1 VWVLKLSISILF
13 KRGWL
18 IDILYGI
25 WGELIMKI
33 NKLYIK
39 NYRMFKDE
47 LIKVN
52 SGCNIF
58 VGDNNSGK
66 STLLEIIQVLLS
78 GKINNS
84 SFERQLKVSFFNY
97 ESRSI
102 FKEIIADPSQKIEE
116 LPSIIVEAYFDND
129 VSNSNYK
136 GTNNELGEDCP
147 GIRMCVEFNQDYSP
161 AFQTMVQ
168 DGEIYDI
175 PVEFYKVSWRD
186 FGDNPI
192 IFRTFPVKV
201 SLIDTTQKDYDSAV
215 NKFINSRITN
225 NLSDDE
231 KVHLTRAY
239 RKMKHE
245 FNNNPNVIA
254 LNERLAVEEKLDDKA
269 IKFGMQEDVLES
281 WMNEVS
287 IEVEN
292 IPFEDMGFGTQN
304 LIKMELVFKQD
315 TEKSNVV
322 LFEEPENNLAFGNMS
337 RLISKINQDENKQVF
352 ISTHSS
358 FVANK
363 LGLKNI
369 ILLYKGHTNQLDAV
383 DPDTMDFFKKLPGY
397 GTVRFLLAE
406 KVILVEGPTDE
417 LIIQRAYKDV
427 HGKLPIEN
435 GLDVITVDSLAFKRY
450 CDLAVLVRKPLR
462 IITDNDGDVQR
473 NIIDKYKDYLK
484 AHGDLIK
491 IYYET
496 NETLHT
502 IEPSVLAVN
511 SVEEEVFN
519 KFKRVISKGNS
530 MIKKNVTEIESF
542 MINNKA
548 EWGMRV
554 FDSDECIE
562 YPAYIKDAIR

>member
-1 VWVLKLSISILF
+1 
-13 KRGWL
+13 
-18 IDILYGI
+18 
-25 WGELIMKI
+25 MKM
-33 NKLYIK
+33 NKLYIR
-39 NYRMFKDE
+39 NYRMFKDV
-47 LIKVN
+47 LINLN

-78 GKINNS
+78 GRINNS
-84 SFERQLKVSFFNY
+84 SFERQFKASFFNY
-97 ESRSI
+97 ESRFN
-102 FKEIIADPSQKIEE
+102 FKEIIADSSQKIEE
-116 LPSIIVEAYFDND
+116 LPSIIVEAYFEND
-129 VSNSNYK
+129 GNNSEYK

-147 GIRMCVEFNQDYSP
+147 GIRMSVEFNSDYSL
-161 AFQTMVQ
+161 AFQTMLQ
-168 DGEIYDI
+168 NGEIYDI

-201 SLIDTTQKDYDSAV
+201 SLIDTTQKDYDSVV

-245 FNNNPNVIA
+245 FNNNPNVIV

-383 DPDTMDFFKKLPGY
+383 NPDTMDFFKKLPGY

-406 KVILVEGPTDE
+406 KVIMVEGPTDE

-435 GLDVITVDSLAFKRY
+435 GVDVITVDSLAFKRY

-473 NIIDKYKDYLK
+473 NIIDKYKDYIEV
-484 AHGDLIK
+484 HGDLIK

-519 KFKRVISKGNS
+519 MFKRVISKGNS
-530 MIKKNVTEIESF
+530 MVKKNVTEIESF

-562 YPAYIKDAIR
+562 YPAYIKDAIL

>member
-1 VWVLKLSISILF
+1 
-13 KRGWL
+13 
-18 IDILYGI
+18 
-25 WGELIMKI
+25 
-33 NKLYIK
+33 
-39 NYRMFKDE
+39 MFKDVLIE
-47 LIKVN
+47 LN

-84 SFERQLKVSFFNY
+84 SFERQFKASFFNY
-97 ESRSI
+97 ESRFN
-102 FKEIIADPSQKIEE
+102 FKEIITDPSQKIEE
-116 LPSIIVEAYFDND
+116 LPSIIVEAYFEND
-129 VSNSNYK
+129 SNNSEYK

-147 GIRMCVEFNQDYSP
+147 GIRMSVEFNPDYSS
-161 AFQTMVQ
+161 AFQTMLQ
-168 DGEIYDI
+168 NGEIYDI
-175 PVEFYKVSWRD
+175 PVEFYKVNWRD

-231 KVHLTRAY
+231 KVHLARAY
-239 RKMKHE
+239 RRMKHE
-245 FNNNPNVIA
+245 FNKNENVLA
-254 LNERLAVEEKLDDKA
+254 LNARLAIEEKLDDKA
-269 IKFGMQEDVLES
+269 VKFGMQEDVLES

-304 LIKMELVFKQD
+304 LIKMELVFKQN

-369 ILLYKGHTNQLDAV
+369 ILLYKGNANQLNAV
-383 DPDTMDFFKKLPGY
+383 NPDTMDFFKKLPGY
-397 GTVRFLLAE
+397 GTVRLLLAE

-435 GLDVITVDSLAFKRY
+435 GVDVITVDSLAFKRY
-450 CDLAVLVRKPLR
+450 CDLAILVRKPLR
-462 IITDNDGDVQR
+462 IITDNDGNIQR
-473 NIIDKYKDYLK
+473 NIIDKYKDYIE
-484 AHGDLIK
+484 AHGDLIE
-491 IYYET
+491 IHYET
-496 NETLHT
+496 NETLRT
-502 IEPSVLAVN
+502 LEPSVLAVN
-511 SVEEEVFN
+511 SVEAEVFN
-519 KFKRVISKGNS
+519 KFKRVISKRNS
-530 MIKKNVTEIESF
+530 MVNKNETEIESF

>member
-1 VWVLKLSISILF
+1 
-13 KRGWL
+13 
-18 IDILYGI
+18 
-25 WGELIMKI
+25 MKM

-78 GKINNS
+78 GRINNS
-84 SFERQLKVSFFNY
+84 SFERQFKASFFNY
-97 ESRSI
+97 KSRI
-102 FKEIIADPSQKIEE
+102 NFKEIISDSSQKIEE
-116 LPSIIVEAYFDND
+116 LPSIIVEAYFDDDGN
-129 VSNSNYK
+129 NSQYK

-147 GIRMCVEFNQDYSP
+147 GIRMSVEFNLDYSP
-161 AFQTMVQ
+161 AFQTMLQ
-168 DGEIYDI
+168 NGEIYDI

-201 SLIDTTQKDYDSAV
+201 SMIDTTQKDYDSAV

-239 RKMKHE
+239 RKMKYE

-269 IKFGMQEDVLES
+269 IRFGMQEDVLES

-363 LGLKNI
+363 LGLENI
-369 ILLYKGHTNQLDAV
+369 ILLHKGNTSQLNAV
-383 DPDTMDFFKKLPGY
+383 KSETMKFFKKLPGY
-397 GTVRFLLAE
+397 ETVRFLLAE

-417 LIIQRAYKDV
+417 LIIQRAYKDTY
-427 HGKLPIEN
+427 GKLPIEN
-435 GLDVITVDSLAFKRY
+435 GVDVIAVDSLAFKRY
-450 CDLAVLVRKPLR
+450 CDLAILVRKSLR
-462 IITDNDGDVQR
+462 IVTDNDGDIQL
-473 NIIDKYKDYLK
+473 NIKDKYKDYITK
-484 AHGDLIK
+484 NDDLIK

-511 SVEEEVFN
+511 SVEEEVFK

-530 MIKKNVTEIESF
+530 MAKKNVTEIKSF

>member
-1 VWVLKLSISILF
+1 
-13 KRGWL
+13 
-18 IDILYGI
+18 
-25 WGELIMKI
+25 MKMK
-33 NKLYIK
+33 KLYIR
-39 NYRMFKDE
+39 NYKMFKDV
-47 LIKVN
+47 LIKLN

-78 GKINNS
+78 GRINNS
-84 SFERQLKVSFFNY
+84 SFERQFKASFFNY
-97 ESRSI
+97 ESRFN

-116 LPSIIVEAYFDND
+116 LPSIVVEAYFEND
-129 VSNSNYK
+129 GNNSGYK
-136 GTNNELGEDCP
+136 GTNNEFGEDCP
-147 GIRMCVEFNQDYSP
+147 GIRMSVEFNPDYSL
-161 AFQTMVQ
+161 AFQTMLEN
-168 DGEIYDI
+168 GEIYDI

-245 FNNNPNVIA
+245 FNNNPNVLA

-315 TEKSNVV
+315 TEKSNIV

-369 ILLYKGHTNQLDAV
+369 ILLYKGNANQLDAV
-383 DPDTMDFFKKLPGY
+383 TPDTMDFFKKLPGY

-435 GLDVITVDSLAFKRY
+435 GVDVITVDSLAFKRY
-450 CDLAVLVRKPLR
+450 CDLAILVRKPLR

-473 NIIDKYKDYLK
+473 NIIDKYKEYIK
-484 AHGDLIK
+484 AHSDLIA
-491 IYYET
+491 IDYET

-502 IEPSVLAVN
+502 LEPSVLAVN
-511 SVEEEVFN
+511 SVEEEVFK

-530 MIKKNVTEIESF
+530 MVKKNVTEIESF
-542 MINNKA
+542 MLNNKA

-562 YPAYIKDAIR
+562 YPAYIKNAIR

>member
-1 VWVLKLSISILF
+1 
-13 KRGWL
+13 
-18 IDILYGI
+18 
-25 WGELIMKI
+25 MKI

-39 NYRMFKDE
+39 NYRMFRDVW
-47 LIKVN
+47 IKLN

-58 VGDNNSGK
+58 VGDNDSGK

-78 GKINNS
+78 GRTNNL
-84 SFERQLKVSFFNY
+84 SFERQLKASHFNY
-97 ESRSI
+97 LTRSI
-102 FKEIIADPSQKIEE
+102 FKESIANPSKSIEE
-116 LPSIIVEAYFDND
+116 LPSIIAEAYFEND
-129 VSNSNYK
+129 DKNSEYK

-147 GIRMCVEFNQDYSP
+147 GIRMTVEFNPDFAK
-161 AFQTMVQ
+161 AFQVMIMNR
-168 DGEIYDI
+168 EIYDI

-192 IFRTFPVKV
+192 VFRTFPVRV
-201 SLIDTTQKDYDSAV
+201 SLIDTTQKDYDTAV
-215 NKFINSRITN
+215 NRFINSRITN
-225 NLSDDE
+225 NLSEDE
-231 KVHLTRAY
+231 KVHLARAY

-245 FNNNPNVIA
+245 FNNNPNVLA
-254 LNERLAVEEKLDDKA
+254 LNERLALEERLDDKT
-269 IKFGMQEDVLES
+269 IRFGMREVALES

-287 IEVEN
+287 IDVEN

-315 TEKSNVV
+315 TDRSNIV

-358 FVANK
+358 YVANK

-369 ILLYKGHTNQLDAV
+369 ILLYKGNISQLNAI
-383 DPDTMDFFKKLPGY
+383 DPETMNFFKKLPGY
-397 GTVRFLLAE
+397 GTVRFLLAD

-417 LIIQRAYKDV
+417 LIVQRAYKDL

-435 GLDVITVDSLAFKRY
+435 GIDVITVDSLAFKRY
-450 CDLAVLVRKPLR
+450 CDLAILVRKPLR
-462 IITDNDGDVQR
+462 IITDNDGNVQR
-473 NIIDKYKDYLK
+473 NIIDKYKEYTEI
-484 AHGDLIK
+484 HGDLIE
-491 IYYET
+491 IHYET
-496 NETLHT
+496 NELLHT
-502 IEPSVLAVN
+502 LEPSILEVN
-511 SVEEEVFN
+511 SVESEVFN

-530 MIKKNVTEIESF
+530 MVNKNAAEVESF

-548 EWGMRV
+548 EWGLRV

-562 YPAYIKDAIR
+562 YPTYIKNAIR

>member
-1 VWVLKLSISILF
+1 
-13 KRGWL
+13 
-18 IDILYGI
+18 
-25 WGELIMKI
+25 MKMK
-33 NKLYIK
+33 KLYIR
-39 NYRMFKDE
+39 NYRMFKDV
-47 LIKVN
+47 LINLN

-78 GKINNS
+78 GRINNS
-84 SFERQLKVSFFNY
+84 SFERQLKASFFNY

-129 VSNSNYK
+129 ISNSSYK

-147 GIRMCVEFNQDYSP
+147 GIRMSVEFNQDYSP

-435 GLDVITVDSLAFKRY
+435 GVDVITVDSLAFKRY

-496 NETLHT
+496 NEILHT

-530 MIKKNVTEIESF
+530 MIKKNVVEIESF

>member
-1 VWVLKLSISILF
+1 
-13 KRGWL
+13 
-18 IDILYGI
+18 
-25 WGELIMKI
+25 MKM

-84 SFERQLKVSFFNY
+84 SFERQLKASFFNY
-97 ESRSI
+97 ESRSF
-102 FKEIIADPSQKIEE
+102 FKGIIADPSLKIEE
-116 LPSIIVEAYFDND
+116 VPSIIVEAYFDND
-129 VSNSNYK
+129 VNNTSYK

-147 GIRMCVEFNQDYSP
+147 GIRMSVEFNPDYSP
-161 AFQTMVQ
+161 AFQKMLQ

-201 SLIDTTQKDYDSAV
+201 SLIDTTHKDYDSAV

-225 NLSDDE
+225 NLSDNE

-245 FNNNPNVIA
+245 FNNNPNVLA

-269 IKFGMQEDVLES
+269 IKFGMQEDLLES

-304 LIKMELVFKQD
+304 LIKMELVFKQN

-369 ILLYKGHTNQLDAV
+369 ILLYKGHTNQLDAEN
-383 DPDTMDFFKKLPGY
+383 PDTMDFFKKLPGY

-427 HGKLPIEN
+427 HGKVPIEN
-435 GLDVITVDSLAFKRY
+435 GMDVITVDSLAFKRY

-462 IITDNDGDVQR
+462 IITDNDGDIQR
-473 NIIDKYKDYLK
+473 NIKDKYKGYLN
-484 AHGDLIK
+484 ANGDLIK

-502 IEPSVLAVN
+502 LEPSVLAVN

-530 MIKKNVTEIESF
+530 MVKKNGAEIESF

-554 FDSDECIE
+554 FDSEECIE